1 MASINRDVVSV
12 SIPDPSRPHIKR
24 YGLRFTMPESIVL
37 ITGLAARTQL
47 EASLRERMEDM
58 LRSQGI
64 PFWAYTIES
73 YRVRVSPADRMA
85 IVECDAIVDESKVD
99 DAQVVHGDAASNPND
114 KEVTVLEVRRE
125 MNVMSEPLVIK
136 RRKLEPSL

>member
-12 SIPDPSRPHIKR
+12 SIPDPSRPHIQR
-24 YGLRFTMPESIVL
+24 YCLRFVMPESIVL
-37 ITGLAARTQL
+37 DSVTARTQL

-73 YRVRVSPADRMA
+73 YRVRVSPADRMV
-85 IVECDAIVDESKVD
+85 IMECEAIVDKSKVD
-99 DAQVVHGDAASNPND
+99 DAQVVHGDAAGNPKD
-114 KEVTVLEVRRE
+114 KEVIVLEVRRE

-136 RRKLEPSL
+136 RRKLEPNL